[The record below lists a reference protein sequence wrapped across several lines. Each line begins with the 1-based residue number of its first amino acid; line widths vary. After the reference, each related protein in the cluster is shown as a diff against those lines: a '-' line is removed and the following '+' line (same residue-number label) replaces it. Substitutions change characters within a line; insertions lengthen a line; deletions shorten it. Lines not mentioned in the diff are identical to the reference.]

1 MATLTNYHLVTYT
14 TTDLLS
20 CSNGGQK
27 SHWAKTANR
36 AMWLLEALGKESVSS
51 PLLASVEHNPW
62 LVHASLNCH
71 VPISLC
77 VLISGSFSPPFL

>member
-51 PLLASVEHNPW
+51 PLRASRGCLQSLA
-62 LVHASLNCH
+62 C
-71 VPISLC
+71 
-77 VLISGSFSPPFL
+77 GPFLYLESQRYHIFKSDPV